1 MTKKQKEMNVGLAV
15 EFMKEIKMLA
25 SSVTEDISDSKSM
38 TEAWNKIDRFYNDIE
53 SMRNRQ
59 KCTGSKSFSIMLD
72 DVDGHTKYLQGINLP
87 IMINSILE
95 NNSVTPSNV
104 SEMHIEMVDGRQA
117 LVITPEII
125 SLPN

>member
-1 MTKKQKEMNVGLAV
+1 MTKKQREMNVGLAV

-72 DVDGHTKYLQGINLP
+72 DVDGHTKYLQGI
-87 IMINSILE
+87 MINSILE

>member
-1 MTKKQKEMNVGLAV
+1 MTKKQREMNVGLAV

-95 NNSVTPSNV
+95 NNSVIPSNV
-104 SEMHIEMVDGRQA
+104 SEMHIEIVDGRQA

>member
-1 MTKKQKEMNVGLAV
+1 MTKKQREMNVGLAV

-59 KCTGSKSFSIMLD
+59 KCTCSKSFSIMLD
-72 DVDGHTKYLQGINLP
+72 DVGGHTKYLQGINLP

-95 NNSVTPSNV
+95 NDSVTPSNV